1 MASIAGPSYFPV
13 SALARLPLSMLT
25 IGILT
30 YVSSVSGV
38 AVGGAVAAIAGIGVA
53 VGAPILGSASDRWGQ
68 KPTLLVCALC
78 YSAALVWVIA
88 AGSAENAGPMLSCA
102 AFAAGLTAPQSGPM
116 TRVRWIRRLGGRG
129 PAEAATLDAA
139 QSYESTMDEMSFV
152 FGPAIV
158 GLLAAATTPVVPLWT
173 ALVLALLVV
182 PWFALHP
189 TVKAAAPQ
197 ARVAH
202 RRANAV
208 VHETQPHAPAVQRLP
223 YGLISVLLLG
233 MLSIGIVFGSL
244 ATVSTAFADETGH
257 SGAGGLVYATMG
269 ITSGLAALSVSRWSP
284 RFSHSRRWVVCS
296 VVLVAVLCL
305 LWLPEHPWQLS
316 VLFLLVGAPIGP
328 VLVTVFAIA
337 GHHTPLHRLGLI
349 MTLLA
354 AGITLG
360 TSVGNWLSGA
370 LADADGH
377 AAALWITLA
386 AGVLLVAVGLVQAA
400 LASRQRPATPQL
412 GEQGTEKVS

>member
-13 SALARLPLSMLT
+13 SALARLPLSMLS

-30 YVSSVSGV
+30 FVSSVSGV

-68 KPTLLVCALC
+68 RPTLLLC
-78 YSAALVWVIA
+78 SIAYSAALVWVLV
-88 AGSAENAGPMLSCA
+88 AGSAQDAGAMLSCA
-102 AFAAGLTAPQSGPM
+102 AFAAGLTAPQAGPM

-129 PAEAATLDAA
+129 AAEASTLDAA

-173 ALVLALLVV
+173 ALILALVVV

-189 TVKAAAPQ
+189 TAAAAVPQ
-197 ARVAH
+197 ERG
-202 RRANAV
+202 
-208 VHETQPHAPAVQRLP
+208 TQPVDSDAGSRPHVVVPERMPL
-223 YGLISVLLLG
+223 GLISVLLLG

-257 SGAGGLVYATMG
+257 SGSGGLVYATMG
-269 ITSGLAALSVSRWSP
+269 LTSGLAALSVSRWSP
-284 RFSHSRRWVVCS
+284 KFSHSRRWMVCS

-305 LWLPEHPWQLS
+305 LWLPEQPWQLS
-316 VLFLLVGAPIGP
+316 ILFLLVGAPIGP

-337 GHHTPLHRLGLI
+337 GNHTPVRRLGLI

-360 TSVGNWLSGA
+360 TSIGNWISGA

-377 AAALWITLA
+377 AAALWVTLG
-386 AGVLLVAVGLVQAA
+386 AGILLVLVGSAQAA
-400 LASRQRPATPQL
+400 LTARQRPAAPQL
-412 GEQGTEKVS
+412 GVEGTGKVS

>member
-1 MASIAGPSYFPV
+1 MTPKRPSLGSIAGPSYFPV

-208 VHETQPHAPAVQRLP
+208 VHETPPHAPAVQRLP

-233 MLSIGIVFGSL
+233 ML
-244 ATVSTAFADETGH
+244 
-257 SGAGGLVYATMG
+257 
-269 ITSGLAALSVSRWSP
+269 
-284 RFSHSRRWVVCS
+284 
-296 VVLVAVLCL
+296 
-305 LWLPEHPWQLS
+305 
-316 VLFLLVGAPIGP
+316 
-328 VLVTVFAIA
+328 
-337 GHHTPLHRLGLI
+337 
-349 MTLLA
+349 
-354 AGITLG
+354 
-360 TSVGNWLSGA
+360 
-370 LADADGH
+370 
-377 AAALWITLA
+377 
-386 AGVLLVAVGLVQAA
+386 
-400 LASRQRPATPQL
+400 
-412 GEQGTEKVS
+412 